1 MAWHKGDDGDDVY
14 IYTYMYDCAYTL
26 SASWQEGDQGDD
38 AYTSDKCSLVLWF
51 FFYYKYMYYHLVRMY
66 V

>member
-38 AYTSDKCSLVLWF
+38 AYTSDTCSHVL
-51 FFYYKYMYYHLVRMY
+51 
-66 V
+66 